1 MSVQGPFGMSVR
13 RFRDACATVAF
24 VGAMI
29 ACTGADS
36 DRTVNSA
43 PTNDSR
49 VAPTG
54 EASLAPTS
62 DSGIAPASESQL
74 APTMAFD
81 SKRAWTHLEKQV
93 SFGPRPSGTP
103 AIATTRRYIVE
114 QLKAAGIESRE
125 QMFIGMTPLGEVS
138 MVNVIATIPGKR
150 RERIALASHFDTK
163 LYRDFRFVG
172 ANDGA
177 SSTAAL
183 LELGRVLKARANE
196 FTIELIFL
204 DGEEARMPEWRGND
218 NTYGS
223 RHYVQAAQKDKS
235 LATLKALVLL
245 DMIGDRDLTV
255 RRDANSTPWL
265 VEVVWA
271 AAARLGHS
279 RTFSNELTT
288 VEDDHI
294 PFVRAGIPAVDIIDL
309 DNPTWHTP
317 QDTIEFVTAR
327 SLQTVGDVVLAA
339 LPDIEK
345 RLAQ

>member
-1 MSVQGPFGMSVR
+1 MSVQASCRLSVR
-13 RFRDACATVAF
+13 NVRGVCSTAAL

-29 ACTGADS
+29 ACTGAETS
-36 DRTVNSA
+36 RTMN
-43 PTNDSR
+43 P
-49 VAPTG
+49 APTG
-54 EASLAPTS
+54 DRGLAPAGEAGLAPTS
-62 DSGIAPASESQL
+62 EAQAT
-74 APTMAFD
+74 PTAVFD
-81 SKRAWTHLEKQV
+81 SKRAWAHLEKQV
-93 SFGPRPSGTP
+93 SIGPRPSGTP
-103 AIATTRRYIVE
+103 AIVETRRYIID

-150 RERIALASHFDTK
+150 SERIVLASHFDTK
-163 LYRDFRFVG
+163 LYREFRFVG

-183 LELGRVLKARANE
+183 LELGRVLKPRANE
-196 FTIELIFL
+196 FTIELLFL

-223 RHYVQAAQKDKS
+223 RHYVQASQKDKS

-245 DMIGDRDLTV
+245 DMIGDRDLRL

-265 VEVVWA
+265 VDIMWA
-271 AAARLGHS
+271 AAAKLGHS
-279 RTFSNELTT
+279 GTFSNELTT
-288 VEDDHI
+288 IEDDHI
-294 PFVRAGIPAVDIIDL
+294 PFLRAGVAAVDLIDL

-317 QDTIEFVTAR
+317 QDTIEFVSAR
-327 SLQTVGDVVLAA
+327 SLQTVGDVVVAA

-345 RLAQ
+345 RLASSK